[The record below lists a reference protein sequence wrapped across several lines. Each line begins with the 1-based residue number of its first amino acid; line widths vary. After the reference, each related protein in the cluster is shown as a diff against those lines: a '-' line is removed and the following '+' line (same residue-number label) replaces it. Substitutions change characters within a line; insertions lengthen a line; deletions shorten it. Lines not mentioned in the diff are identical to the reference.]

1 MEKIELKNYKL
12 KKETRYD
19 LIAETSKKL
28 NKPVG
33 QILKLTAGISHQDLI
48 KILHSIE
55 ALSRDKGIEFGRS
68 FWWHINSI
76 NKQR

>member
-1 MEKIELKNYKL
+1 MEKLELKNYKP

-19 LIAETSKKL
+19 LIVDIAKKL

-33 QILKLTAGISHQDLI
+33 QMLSLTAGISHQDLI
-48 KILHSIE
+48 KIMQSVE

-68 FWWHINSI
+68 FWYHLKPII
-76 NKQR
+76 KK